1 MVTHEAGHNVKRY
14 VFLGSFLGG
23 LIGATAALLLV
34 PQSPEDRKKTL
45 TDIQRDLFNPI
56 KNKFNELVEHVGDT
70 LIKAIDDAAKNAVE
84 NVTDSTVDSIDDIDD

>member
-1 MVTHEAGHNVKRY
+1 MGSHKTGHDVKRY

-45 TDIQRDLFNPI
+45 TDIQRDLFTPV
-56 KNKFNELVEHVGDT
+56 KNKFQEMVEHVGDS

-84 NVTDSTVDSIDDIDD
+84 NITESTEGIEDNVN